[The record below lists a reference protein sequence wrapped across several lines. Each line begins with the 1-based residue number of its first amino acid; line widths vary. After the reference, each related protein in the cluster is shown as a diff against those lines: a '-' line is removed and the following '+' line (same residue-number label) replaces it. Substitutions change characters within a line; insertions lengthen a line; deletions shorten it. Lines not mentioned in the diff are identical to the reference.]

1 MSAGKINGFN
11 GGRREFSAP
20 SASPI
25 RIESLLPLLCSFS
38 SVFLF
43 FFFFPPPPILIPR
56 VVVSGG

>member
-25 RIESLLPLLCSFS
+25 RIESLLLCPFS

-43 FFFFPPPPILIPR
+43 FFFLSPPPILIPR